1 MTASNPTGGS
11 PADLVL
17 ELKGVSRQFGAVRAL
32 TDVSFDCRA
41 GEVHALVGENGSGKS
56 TLLGV
61 ASGFVDPDLGTVRIG
76 GKPLRR
82 DSPALARKLGLAMAY
97 QDTSLILAQPV
108 KNNLFLAA
116 PPDQRPA
123 FWRRKK
129 WARTLLAEVDLDLE
143 LFPDA
148 PAGFL
153 TLADRQLFEV
163 AKALVS
169 NPKVLLLDE
178 PTTALGPDEVEAL
191 HRAVAACRRRGMGV
205 VYVSHRLPEVLE
217 IADRIT
223 VLRDGRNRGTFDAR
237 STSESEL
244 VELIVGRPFE
254 AAFPT
259 RSPVAA
265 EAREVLVITGLQGQ
279 SFGPVSFTLQSGEVV
294 GIAGAEGNGQPQL
307 FDTLAGR
314 TPPRA
319 GRVVC
324 DGKELTLI
332 STHEAVRS
340 GIMLLPGDRKH
351 EALMPVLGVRANST
365 VQSLRRFTRF
375 GFLRKRA
382 ERRAV
387 KELVERLEVRTPSLE
402 QPVEFLSGGNQQKVS
417 VSRTFLR
424 KPSVI
429 LAYEPTQGVD
439 VGSRFDIYQALRSRT
454 DDGTALLVKS
464 SDPIE
469 LSGLCDRVLV
479 MSRGTI
485 IEEIPGDELDERR
498 ITEAIV
504 RGPGLS
510 KAGRSPYGV
519 AMPKAA
525 SASTGRDTS
534 PSASIGGGPSPSAS
548 IGGGPS
554 PSASIG
560 GGPSPSAET
569 DSR

>member
-1 MTASNPTGGS
+1 V
-11 PADLVL
+11 VL
-17 ELKGVSRQFGAVRAL
+17 ELSGVSRQFGAVRAL

-56 TLLGV
+56 TLLGI
-61 ASGFVDPDLGTVRIG
+61 ASGFVEPDRGTIKIG
-76 GKPLRR
+76 GKPLRT

-97 QDTSLILAQPV
+97 QDTSLVLAQPV
-108 KNNLFLAA
+108 KNNLYLAA
-116 PPDQRPA
+116 PPDERPP

-129 WARTLLAEVDLDLE
+129 WARRLLGEFDLEME
-143 LFPDA
+143 LFPDV

-153 TLADRQLFEV
+153 TLAERQLFEV

-178 PTTALGPDEVEAL
+178 PTTALGPDEVDAL
-191 HRAVAACRRRGMGV
+191 HRTIAACRKRGVGV

-223 VLRDGRNRGTFDAR
+223 VLRDGKARGTFDAR
-237 STSESEL
+237 STSESAL

-254 AAFPT
+254 SAFPPSAPGVED
-259 RSPVAA
+259 R
-265 EAREVLVITGLQGQ
+265 REVLVVDGLQGQ
-279 SFGPVSFTLQSGEVV
+279 SFGPISFTLVNGEVV

-307 FDTLAGR
+307 FDTLSGR

-324 DGKELTLI
+324 KGKELTLI

-340 GIMLLPGDRKH
+340 GIMLLPGDRKR
-351 EALMPVLGVRANST
+351 EALMPVLGVRVNST
-365 VQSLRRFTRF
+365 VQALRRFSLL
-375 GFLRKRA
+375 GFLKKRA

-387 KELVERLEVRTPSLE
+387 RDLVDRLEIRTPSLD

-417 VSRTFLR
+417 VARTFLR
-424 KPSVI
+424 EPAVI

-439 VGSRFDIYQALRSRT
+439 VGSRFDIYKALRAQT
-454 DDGTALLVKS
+454 DQGAALLVKS
-464 SDPIE
+464 SDPLE
-469 LSGLCDRVLV
+469 LAGLCDRVLV

-485 IEEIPGDELDERR
+485 IEEIPGDELDELR
-498 ITEAIV
+498 IVEAIV

-510 KAGRSPYGV
+510 RSGRSPFGV
-519 AMPKAA
+519 AMPK
-525 SASTGRDTS
+525 SSSRPTS
-534 PSASIGGGPSPSAS
+534 
-548 IGGGPS
+548 
-554 PSASIG
+554 
-560 GGPSPSAET
+560 
-569 DSR
+569 